1 MALIEP
7 GDVAR
12 LFHGLVTELADRD
25 PARLRGSFQVAE
37 LYQQIVPYRTHRN
50 LLGFGTHQD
59 YEGAILGLLAGLGG
73 YATVE
78 PDEVRQTLAAELASP
93 NPDPTLF
100 REFAG
105 ARVRLDAGR
114 VREVLA
120 DGNEAYAPPAAPS
133 PLPLNPP
140 TPPAPPRGPA
150 FELAEEPAAPPITAA
165 HISAAPPATGAVPC
179 GACGADLPDDRTV
192 IFCPFCGRAVGAPT
206 CRRCGDELRAGW
218 KFCPRCGTAHPA

>member
-7 GDVAR
+7 DDVAR
-12 LFHGLVTELADRD
+12 LFHGVVTALADRD
-25 PARLRGSFQVAE
+25 PARLRNGFEVAE

-50 LLGFGTHQD
+50 LLGFATHQD

-78 PDEVRQTLAAELASP
+78 PEEVRETLGAELASP

-114 VREVLA
+114 VGEVLSTD
-120 DGNEAYAPPAAPS
+120 DGYAPPEPPRPPASAPA
-133 PLPLNPP
+133 
-140 TPPAPPRGPA
+140 APPRGPA
-150 FELAEEPAAPPITAA
+150 FELADEPAAPVVIPAA
-165 HISAAPPATGAVPC
+165 RAAPAPAAGSLACP
-179 GACGADLPDDRTV
+179 ACGAALPDDRPV
-192 IFCPFCGRAVGAPT
+192 VFCPHCGKAVGAPT
-206 CRRCGDELRAGW
+206 CDRCGDTLHAGW
-218 KFCPRCGTAHPA
+218 KFCPRCGAAHPA